1 MLRRLIRY
9 LGKQKL
15 IPWIGEFKET
25 LSQVV
30 FWGSIVN
37 WVMVAGTFY
46 YTTLRHV
53 LPWFD
58 LSWFI
63 AMALLGL
70 AVIFV
75 IEFKFVVP
83 SIWAFRGRQMD
94 LRNRKGGHGITVA
107 VSGGFDPLNGIGHA
121 THIREARKLGD
132 RLVIILSRDDQLV
145 AKGNKPRG
153 TFYASLRDRES
164 IMRLMADDVVVNIDK
179 DLTCAETLRLVRPQ
193 IFAKGGDRGP
203 DNMPEN
209 ELAVCAEIG
218 CRIVYDVG
226 EPKETS
232 SSQLVRRSQQ

>member
-1 MLRRLIRY
+1 MSPTKLTNFRNSKNSTNHMNSMIIRRGCI
-9 LGKQKL
+9 
-15 IPWIGEFKET
+15 
-25 LSQVV
+25 
-30 FWGSIVN
+30 
-37 WVMVAGTFY
+37 
-46 YTTLRHV
+46 
-53 LPWFD
+53 
-58 LSWFI
+58 
-63 AMALLGL
+63 
-70 AVIFV
+70 
-75 IEFKFVVP
+75 
-83 SIWAFRGRQMD
+83 
-94 LRNRKGGHGITVA
+94 
-107 VSGGFDPLNGIGHA
+107 FDPLNGIGHA